1 MCSVPSTPSQL
12 PFQAQTP
19 IQVTTGSLKL
29 GPLLTPEP
37 SFSLM
42 SPDPASNR
50 AHSWPRPSV
59 ALHQSRSYLVA
70 PGPALPRFHSTV
82 APPPNGFTPTTLLS
96 SGSGACP
103 SAPLHQPRSYLV
115 APGPAPHAFALG
127 HAPQRPKT
135 NHALTQSLQAASPP
149 LTHRFRRPA
158 VPQMTFM
165 FSKRMLLTRPLSM
178 APGNWASSACS
189 TSRWVKSSSDCGC
202 RRENLSP

>member
-1 MCSVPSTPSQL
+1 MLSPFHPLTAAFPGSDPYPGHYWVTQTRASTHSRSL
-12 PFQAQTP
+12 LLSDL
-19 IQVTTGSLKL
+19 TGPCLQPRSLL
-29 GPLLTPEP
+29 APPL
-37 SFSLM
+37 S
-42 SPDPASNR
+42 
-50 AHSWPRPSV
+50 

-70 PGPALPRFHSTV
+70 PGPALPLFHSTV

-135 NHALTQSLQAASPP
+135 NHALTQSLLAASPP

-189 TSRWVKSSSDCGC
+189 TSRWVKSSSGCGC